1 MRIKSKKTFLI
12 LIVAVITFII
22 VNQLFFKEKELG
34 YTLET
39 VKKGNVIQE
48 VSESGTVQMGE
59 SVNLSFKTGGT
70 IKNIYVKVGDKV
82 SSGQKLAV
90 LDTTQLLI
98 QLAQAQSNVV
108 ALEAKLSELQEGA
121 NSALKSVYDS
131 TPAILNQA
139 YNSADSVME
148 QNLSSLFIYR
158 YDRSPSFYELTYEN
172 CEGSA
177 STDVVSQRKEIK
189 DNLTAWKVQL
199 QNLSSDREAI
209 DQAVLSAKNN
219 LKSIQV
225 FLDKLSDTL
234 NTDCGDLT
242 IEETDKIEFYKPVV
256 TSAITTINSS
266 FATVLS
272 QEKAIVDQ
280 KLALQ
285 NYSAGNQEITYQ
297 EALVKE
303 AKEGVALLEEQIQDA
318 SLFSPSD
325 GQIATINNRTGETI
339 QVTQSFINFIPDS
352 PFEVTADIYEE
363 DIVKVEVGDPVK
375 ISLTA
380 FPDQILQG
388 TVISIDP
395 AAELIDGVVY
405 FGIKIDIQNPPQGT
419 RSGMSADIVIET
431 DRREDVLLVSDSAIT
446 KKDGKFFVQ
455 VVNENNLE
463 EKEIQAGLEGE
474 DDFVEIIFGLQ
485 EGEQV
490 AIFN

>member
-1 MRIKSKKTFLI
+1 MSFL
-12 LIVAVITFII
+12 
-22 VNQLFFKEKELG
+22 KEK
-34 YTLET
+34 
-39 VKKGNVIQE
+39 
-48 VSESGTVQMGE
+48 
-59 SVNLSFKTGGT
+59 T
-70 IKNIYVKVGDKV
+70 IKND
-82 SSGQKLAV
+82 
-90 LDTTQLLI
+90 LI
-98 QLAQAQSNVV
+98 
-108 ALEAKLSELQEGA
+108 
-121 NSALKSVYDS
+121 
-131 TPAILNQA
+131 
-139 YNSADSVME
+139 
-148 QNLSSLFIYR
+148 
-158 YDRSPSFYELTYEN
+158 
-172 CEGSA
+172 
-177 STDVVSQRKEIK
+177 
-189 DNLTAWKVQL
+189 AWKSQL
-199 QNLSSDREAI
+199 QNLSSNREDI
-209 DQAVLSAKNN
+209 DQAVLDAKNN

-234 NTDCGDLT
+234 NTDCNDLT

-272 QEKAIVDQ
+272 QEKAIADQ

-339 QVTQSFINFIPDS
+339 QITQSFINFIPDS

-363 DIVKVEVGDPVK
+363 DIVKVEVGDPVE

-431 DRREDVLLVSDSAIT
+431 DRREDVLVVSDSAIT
-446 KKDGKFFVQ
+446 EKDGKFFVQ
-455 VVNENNLE
+455 VVNENILK
-463 EKEIQAGLEGE
+463 EKEIQVGLEGE
-474 DDFVEIIFGLQ
+474 DDFVEIISGLQ